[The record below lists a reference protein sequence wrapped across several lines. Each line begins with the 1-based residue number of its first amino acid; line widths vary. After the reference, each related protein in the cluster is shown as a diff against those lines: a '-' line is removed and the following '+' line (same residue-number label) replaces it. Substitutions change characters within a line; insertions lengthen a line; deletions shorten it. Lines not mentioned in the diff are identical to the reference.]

1 MNRLFTS
8 GGQSIGASA
17 SASVLPVN
25 IQGWFPL
32 ALTGLISLQS
42 KGLSSLLQHHSSK
55 ASTLHRSA
63 FFMVQLSHPYMITG
77 KIIALTIW
85 TFVDNVMSL
94 LFNTLSRFAIAF
106 LSRGKCLLISWLQ
119 SPSVVIVKPSKIK
132 SVTVSPFFPFYLP

>member
-1 MNRLFTS
+1 MSWCIRWLKYWSF
-8 GGQSIGASA
+8 SINS
-17 SASVLPVN
+17 SNEYL
-25 IQGWFPL
+25 
-32 ALTGLISLQS
+32 GLIFFRIDWFDLLGVQGTL
-42 KGLSSLLQHHSSK
+42 KSLLQYYSSK

-119 SPSVVIVKPSKIK
+119 SPSVVIVKPNKIN